1 MKKLVV
7 LALLGVMAFA
17 SLTCSAAQKLLR
29 AGLEPTFA
37 PFEFT
42 NDKGEFVGFDVDLIR
57 ALGKEAGYD
66 VEVQNIGF
74 DALIPAVQSGILDCA
89 ISGMTITEER
99 SKVVAFSNP
108 YYTAGLLVMVRKD
121 NKDIKSYADLKGKN
135 IACQIGTTGE
145 NKSRASG
152 AKNVTAY
159 NTNVEAAMELVNGT
173 ADAVI
178 NDAPVVSF
186 YLKTPAG
193 KNCKAV
199 GDILEAEEYGIAFSK
214 KNPQLVKDMN
224 KALATLKKNGTYDKI
239 YAKWFK

>member
-1 MKKLVV
+1 MKKLFI
-7 LALLGVMAFA
+7 LALLGIMAFA

-29 AGLEPTFA
+29 AGMNPTFA

-42 NDKGEFVGFDVDLIR
+42 NDNGEVVGFDVDIIR
-57 ALGKEAGYD
+57 ALGKEAGYK
-66 VEVQNIGF
+66 VEIQNLGF
-74 DALIPAVQSGILDCA
+74 DGLIPAVQTGILDCA
-89 ISGMTITEER
+89 ISGMTITEAR

-121 NKDIKSYADLKGKN
+121 NKDIKSYADLKGKT

-145 NKSRASG
+145 NKSRMAG
-152 AKNVTAY
+152 AKSVVAY
-159 NTNVEAAMELVNGT
+159 NTQVEAAMELVQGT

-178 NDAPVVSF
+178 NDVPVVVF

-199 GDILEAEEYGIAFSK
+199 GDVLEAEEYGIAFSK

-224 KALATLKKNGTYDKI
+224 KALDTLKKNGTYDKI
-239 YAKWFK
+239 YAKWFN